1 MAVVVVEEEEVA
13 EVAVVVLVAVVE
25 EAEAAEAAAAAARR
39 RCRSFADRAAL
50 RGKEAPPFVS
60 HAGRAL
66 ESNGRF
72 ARCVYVSELR
82 WGIHVDSS

>member
-1 MAVVVVEEEEVA
+1 MVVVVVEEEEVA

-25 EAEAAEAAAAAARR
+25 EAEAAEAAVAAARR

-66 ESNGRF
+66 ESNGR
-72 ARCVYVSELR
+72 AWCVCERVEVGYTCR
-82 WGIHVDSS
+82 